1 MQCPTCHHENKP
13 AARFCESC
21 GTTLARRCPSCGEEL
36 ATQARF
42 CAACGTAVAAPLP
55 REPVQDEHTGAAVA
69 ASVPDGERRQL
80 SVLFCDLVGS
90 TALSTQL
97 DPEDYRALTAPY
109 HRAAT
114 AVVERFDGHVAK
126 YLGDGLLA
134 YFGYPQ
140 AHENAV
146 ERAVRAGL
154 AIVAAGQALNDRAP
168 GPVPLHVRVGIHTG
182 TSVIGVGAG
191 GAPAEILG
199 ETRTIA
205 ARVQAAAEPDTVFMT
220 AATHRLIS
228 GLFIVDDRGPQPF

>member
-1 MQCPTCHHENKP
+1 MQCPSCQHENKP

-55 REPVQDEHTGAAVA
+55 RGPVQDEHTGAAGVGGRA
-69 ASVPDGERRQL
+69 GGARRELL
-80 SVLFCDLVGS
+80 SALVGPPGVS
-90 TALSTQL
+90 PQL
-97 DPEDYRALTAPY
+97 DREDYRALTDPY

-191 GAPAEILG
+191 GPRAEILG